1 MVVMNKNNEQ
11 VTIDMKR
18 FAEMLRDKKSLTNI
32 ITKQK
37 SALINQMIVG
47 AKSAMIFEVE

>member
-1 MVVMNKNNEQ
+1 MNKNNEQ

-18 FAEMLRDKKSLTNI
+18 FAEMWSDKKSLTNI

-37 SALINQMIVG
+37 SALTNQLALV
-47 AKSAMIFEVE
+47 AKSTMIFEVE